1 MIVILL
7 HLHVE
12 QFERVMISNVNIRVN
27 EKFYIKNPDSSEIG
41 RKIIQYGIILIDE
54 IGFESF
60 TFKKLAKEINTT
72 EATIYRYFESKHKLL
87 LYLTCWYWAW
97 MEYRL
102 LFAITNVESAE
113 ERLNRSINV
122 LTEVIEEDSDFS
134 YVNEVMLNRIVIA
147 EASKS
152 YLNKDVDKD
161 NKEGAYIDYKNL
173 VQQVSDIILEINP
186 DYKYPH
192 MLISTVIEGA
202 HLQRYFAEHLPRL
215 TDADKKED
223 AVTIFFKQM
232 VFNAIT

>member
-1 MIVILL
+1 ME
-7 HLHVE
+7 HL
-12 QFERVMISNVNIRVN
+12 ISNLNIRVN
-27 EKFYIKNPDSSEIG
+27 EKFFIKNPESSTIG
-41 RKIIQYGIILIDE
+41 QKIIQNGIILIDE

-60 TFKKLAKEINTT
+60 TFKKLAKRIGST

-102 LFAITNVESAE
+102 LFAIANIESAE
-113 ERLNRSINV
+113 ERLSRSINI

-134 YVNEVMLNRIVIA
+134 YINEVKLNHIVIA

-152 YLNKDVDKD
+152 YLNKDVDKE
-161 NKEGAYIDYKNL
+161 NKEGAFWDYKKL
-173 VQQVSDIILEINP
+173 VQRVSEIILELNP
-186 DYKYPH
+186 NYKYPH

-215 TDADKKED
+215 TDCSKKED
-223 AVTIFFKQM
+223 TVTQFFKQV
-232 VFNAIT
+232 VFSSIAI